1 MWLALS
7 IIFFL
12 ISVISST
19 ILYFSLKRITQYEEF
34 ILQIQQ
40 IIKFATDKMKLV
52 DVKGHYESDDETGFF
67 FEQLKQ
73 IQLALDGIFEEE
85 IQDDKKRN

>member
-1 MWLALS
+1 MWLTFT

-12 ISVISST
+12 ISVVTST
-19 ILYFSLKRITQYEEF
+19 ILYYSLKRITQYEEF

-40 IIKFATDKMKLV
+40 VIKFSTDKMKLV
-52 DVKGHYESDDETGFF
+52 DSKGHYESDDETGFF

-73 IQLALDGIFEEE
+73 IQLSLDGIFEEE
-85 IQDDKKRN
+85 IQDAKKEN